1 MGDES
6 GAVTH
11 DSMDNDKKRV
21 MMMVIRRRRL
31 KIVVDQSYCS

>member
-11 DSMDNDKKRV
+11 DSMDSDKKRV